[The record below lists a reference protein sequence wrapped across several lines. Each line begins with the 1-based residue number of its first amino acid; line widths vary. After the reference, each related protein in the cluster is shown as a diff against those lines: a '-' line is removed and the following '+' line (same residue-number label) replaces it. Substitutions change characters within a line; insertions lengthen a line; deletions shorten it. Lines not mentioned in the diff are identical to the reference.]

1 MLAQRRSL
9 KINRPYSMPEPFES
23 ELLSHSELDISPG
36 ELATRHVCG
45 GILGVF
51 IAVLVILFF
60 AITSVA
66 LCIAIAAI
74 AVVGCAFLAGYHG
87 DRFWTGFGK
96 LVQWLR

>member
-1 MLAQRRSL
+1 
-9 KINRPYSMPEPFES
+9 MPEPRES
-23 ELLSHSELDISPG
+23 EPLSHSEQDISPG

-51 IAVLVILFF
+51 IGVLVILFF

-87 DRFWTGFGK
+87 DRFWIAF
-96 LVQWLR
+96 LRL